1 MRRASCPPPKLT
13 LFGAGG
19 VAAMP
24 ASLDVAA
31 SCFCSVIPMLDDAFQ
46 YLISFRLDE
55 IPPGAKG

>member
-1 MRRASCPPPKLT
+1 

-31 SCFCSVIPMLDDAFQ
+31 SCFCPVIPMLDDALQ
-46 YLISFRLDE
+46 YLISFRLDG
-55 IPPGAKG
+55 ISPGDKGQPR